1 MVILVLNCGSS
12 SIKYQVIDM
21 EAASSKLLAKG
32 IVERIGLP
40 EGDLTH
46 KPVGKEPFELHR
58 PIPDH
63 TTGIKLVLDALT
75 DPAHGVI
82 GSLDEVKAVGH
93 RVAHGGEFFPESCI
107 VTEEVKSKI
116 RSLFEIAPLHN
127 PANLEGVL
135 SIEKVLPGVP
145 QVTVFDTSFHM
156 TMPEVAYTYALP
168 KDVCDKYHVRKYGA
182 HGTSHRYEWMMA
194 KEILGSRCH
203 RLLSCHLGNGA
214 SLAAI
219 EDGVCRD
226 TTMGLT
232 PLDGLMMGTRCG
244 SIDPATVCYLQ
255 REGGYSYQEVDD
267 MMNKQS
273 GLLAISGIS
282 NDARDIRTRASEGD
296 ERCLLAFDMFAYK
309 AMQQA
314 GSMIAS
320 MAGVDTIT
328 FTAGI
333 GENDWSIRKAFCDC
347 FEWLGVRID
356 NNKNREAVGN
366 GPQVISAA
374 GSAVTVMVIPTDEE
388 YMIAQDTET
397 LAKSVIHSH

>member
-1 MVILVLNCGSS
+1 MNVLVVNAGSS
-12 SIKYQVIDM
+12 TLKYQVIDTKFHKVSAKGSCERVCFTGGTFTHAANGSKKVTENIEFPDHKVAI
-21 EAASSKLLAKG
+21 EAVLKDLEANGVKIEGIGHRIVQGGWYFGDSSLVDEDVLAK
-32 IVERIGLP
+32 IR
-40 EGDLTH
+40 
-46 KPVGKEPFELHR
+46 
-58 PIPDH
+58 
-63 TTGIKLVLDALT
+63 
-75 DPAHGVI
+75 
-82 GSLDEVKAVGH
+82 EVA
-93 RVAHGGEFFPESCI
+93 P
-107 VTEEVKSKI
+107 
-116 RSLFEIAPLHN
+116 LAPLHN
-127 PANLEGVL
+127 NPEANVIEYCLEQYPD
-135 SIEKVLPGVP
+135 LPN
-145 QVTVFDTSFHM
+145 VTVYDTAFHFN
-156 TMPEVAYTYALP
+156 MPEVAKTYALP
-168 KDVCDKYHVRKYGA
+168 KDVCDKLHIRKYGA
-182 HGTSHRYEWMMA
+182 HGTSYRYISKKVAEMTNGEA
-194 KEILGSRCH
+194 RKVVVCHIGS
-203 RLLSCHLGNGA
+203 GA
-214 SLAAI
+214 SLCAI
-219 EDGVCRD
+219 EDGKCMD

-232 PLDGLMMGTRCG
+232 PLDGVMMGTRCG

-388 YMIAQDTET
+388 YMIAHDVERLT
-397 LAKSVIHSH
+397 KNN